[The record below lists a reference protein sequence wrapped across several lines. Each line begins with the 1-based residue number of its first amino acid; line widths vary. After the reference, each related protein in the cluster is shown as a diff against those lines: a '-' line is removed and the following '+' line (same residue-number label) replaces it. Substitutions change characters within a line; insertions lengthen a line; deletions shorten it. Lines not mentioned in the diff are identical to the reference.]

1 MDQQQQT
8 SEARARLSQAIR
20 LFGADGA
27 LVVFKDPDDPGG
39 TTAEGADLPPLK
51 RLDPTPSLSEKV
63 AEANARS
70 RGEIL

>member
-1 MDQQQQT
+1 MMASDARAKL
-8 SEARARLSQAIR
+8 SEAIE

-27 LVVFKDPDDPGG
+27 LVVFKDLDDPGG
-39 TTAEGADLPPLK
+39 TTAEGADLPPLT
-51 RLDPTPSLSEKV
+51 RLSEKV